1 MAIAAVGMQYPEFL
15 YRPSPKNR
23 PFVSLDQL
31 KKHDTELEVPYF
43 EWKVTKCNVYMSE
56 IIKKEKDKDF
66 SLSRT
71 K

>member
-1 MAIAAVGMQYPEFL
+1 MTVNIQNGGLSRNPGISNRWTELIMAIAAVGMQYPEFL

-43 EWKVTKCNVYMSE
+43 E
-56 IIKKEKDKDF
+56 
-66 SLSRT
+66 
-71 K
+71 